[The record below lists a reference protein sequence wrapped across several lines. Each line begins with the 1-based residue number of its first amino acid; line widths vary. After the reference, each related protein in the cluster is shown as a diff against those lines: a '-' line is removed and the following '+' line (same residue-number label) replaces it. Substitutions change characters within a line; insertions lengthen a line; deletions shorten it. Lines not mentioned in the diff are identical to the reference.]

1 MTMTTELPAMHP
13 HALTQIGMLL
23 LLARNAKGGHWP
35 LTATAAELAG
45 GMGAA
50 TAERVAQIL
59 DDFDW
64 RRAIER
70 DNGVKLAWD
79 GVTLVVTERTE
90 GVGA

>member
-1 MTMTTELPAMHP
+1 MLPW
-13 HALTQIGMLL
+13 ALNQMGMLL

-70 DNGVKLAWD
+70 DNGVRLTWD

-90 GVGA
+90 GVG